1 MEECSGDTNRRR
13 GSRLS
18 SPDLLAALLLVL
30 AAWSLLLGS
39 PLLLERWVGGT
50 AALFLSFLSATSLAL
65 ATRPRGRGPSLGSS
79 LRLATL
85 GFAAGCASYPASA
98 AAISAMGGAIGWV
111 ARGPGLAG
119 AEAPMFWVATILLAP
134 LFEELIYRDRLLPA
148 LDRGFGAV
156 PAVVVSSLLFAIPH
170 LHPWRLLTAFLG
182 GLTLGATRLASGSIA
197 LCIGLHSG
205 FNAAALWAR
214 SPVPWLSASMPAAVR
229 AGLGACALA
238 CALLSPPARAVEMQ
252 WDGTLG
258 LEFLG
263 SSQPPIEV
271 RGVGVA
277 SINGSAGGIHLSTLR
292 FAGGLAGTATTIV
305 TDPGLAPIVSLRA
318 SVTLGTGTL
327 LPFVP
332 SAPPGE
338 PQLTQRTLPVRGAV
352 RICMFFPGCGVSL
365 PLPLTASTGQIGL
378 GVGGLVTANGFSK
391 GNGPRFSLEG
401 SPWTIRTAGITTATS
416 QGETI
421 TVVAQG
427 WKHGAFTFTS
437 STALTG
443 GSLSLVTPTRVTS
456 SEGQEFS
463 FFTRLT
469 VRFIPEPGRAL
480 LLVSAVSGLLL
491 IGRGRMPR

>member
-1 MEECSGDTNRRR
+1 MERYSEDTKRS
-13 GSRLS
+13 GSRLN
-18 SPDLLAALLLVL
+18 SPDLLAALLLML
-30 AAWSLLLGS
+30 AAWSVLLGS

-50 AALFLSFLSATSLAL
+50 AALFLSFLTATFLAL
-65 ATRPRGRGPSLGSS
+65 ATRPRGRSRSLASS

-98 AAISAMGGAIGWV
+98 AAVSAIGGAIGV
-111 ARGPGLAG
+111 MATGPGSAG
-119 AEAPMFWVATILLAP
+119 AETPMLWAAMILLAP

-148 LDRGFGAV
+148 LDRGFGAL

-182 GLTLGATRLASGSIA
+182 GLALGATRRVSGSIA

-205 FNAAALWAR
+205 FNAAALWSR
-214 SPVPWLSASMPAAVR
+214 SPAAWLPASMPAVAS
-229 AGLGACALA
+229 AGLGAWLLVG
-238 CALLSPPARAVEMQ
+238 ALLSAPARAGEMQ

-263 SSQPPIEV
+263 SSQPPMEI

-277 SINGSAGGIHLSTLR
+277 SVNGSAGGVHLSALR

-305 TDPGLAPIVSLRA
+305 TDPELAPIVSLQA

-332 SAPPGE
+332 SAPTGE
-338 PQLTQRTLPVRGAV
+338 PQLTQRNLPVRGVV
-352 RICMFFPGCGVSL
+352 RICMYLPGCGLTL

-378 GVGGLVTANGFSK
+378 GVGGLVTANGLSK
-391 GNGPRFSLEG
+391 GAGPRFSLEG
-401 SPWTIRTAGITTATS
+401 SPWTIRTAGISITTS

-421 TVVAQG
+421 TLVAQG

-443 GSLSLVTPTRVTS
+443 GSLSLVTPVRVTS
-456 SEGQEFS
+456 SDGQEFS

-469 VRFIPEPGRAL
+469 VRFIPEPGQAL
-480 LLVSAVSGLLL
+480 LLVSAVSGLVL
-491 IGRGRMPR
+491 IGRGRRPR